1 MSIYKYVQESVF
13 IVACIGAVH
22 FNIVDFDKIL
32 YHVLN
37 VIGTIETRAL
47 ETSLAVVGNIHL
59 YFLATAQDIAGFAV
73 VGAFAHFHVVV
84 A

>member
-1 MSIYKYVQESVF
+1 MSIYKYVQELVF

-37 VIGTIETRAL
+37 VIGTIEARAL

-59 YFLATAQDIAGFAV
+59 YFSAATQDIAGFAV
-73 VGAFAHFHVVV
+73 VGAFTHFHVVV